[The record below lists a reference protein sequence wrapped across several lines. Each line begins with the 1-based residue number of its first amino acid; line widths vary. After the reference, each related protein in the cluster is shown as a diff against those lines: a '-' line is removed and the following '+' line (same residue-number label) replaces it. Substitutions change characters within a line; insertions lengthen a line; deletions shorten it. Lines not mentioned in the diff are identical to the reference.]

1 MKTNY
6 VVKIL
11 IVVFIEKLSSFLMC
25 FCFIYIY
32 FVSVYAIRGKLM
44 IYRLEKIIRKT
55 WVCYM

>member
-32 FVSVYAIRGKLM
+32 FVSVYALRGKLM
-44 IYRLEKIIRKT
+44 QKHWKIIRKT

>member
-6 VVKIL
+6 VIKIL

-32 FVSVYAIRGKLM
+32 FVSVYPLRGKLVQ
-44 IYRLEKIIRKT
+44 EH
-55 WVCYM
+55 